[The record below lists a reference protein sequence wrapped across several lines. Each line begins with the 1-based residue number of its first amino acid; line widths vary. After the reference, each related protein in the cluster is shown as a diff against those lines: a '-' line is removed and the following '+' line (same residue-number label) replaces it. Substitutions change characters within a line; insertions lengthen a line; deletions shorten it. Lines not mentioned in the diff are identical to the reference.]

1 MAAAAVEVAAEAAE
15 AAAPEAEAIG
25 TRAEAAGRNTM
36 ERLADVGTGVLIGQ
50 SLSSK
55 SEESAPASA
64 PAPAPAS
71 APAPAPAYTGGQPVV
86 YVRPR
91 PLAEK
96 FQAAVL
102 VVLVIIIIATV
113 FMISVRR
120 PGSQTSFW
128 IGMVLG
134 ALTGAAGY
142 WVSNSFRR

>member
-15 AAAPEAEAIG
+15 VAAPEAEAIG

-55 SEESAPASA
+55 SEESAPAH
-64 PAPAPAS
+64 AS
-71 APAPAPAYTGGQPVV
+71 APAPAPAYTGGQPVI

-134 ALTGAAGY
+134 VLTGAAGY